1 MADGW
6 FAIPGVQKGPR
17 SLVEQ
22 MLGLK
27 PALEETYG
35 KTVLDLGCAEGLIAI
50 EFAKRGASLVC
61 GVDYNPA
68 LIATANAEIEKA
80 SAHSGK
86 FIPVGCMHADLSD
99 MLTEGYTQQFDI
111 VLALAILHKLPDPAA
126 GAKFCAA
133 SAKSLIVI
141 RLPIGS
147 TGTIR
152 SKHAHHMRCDVRE
165 VFRANGF
172 QRERKELGPRGEWV
186 QYWRRVK

>member
-1 MADGW
+1 MSEGW
-6 FAIPGVQKGPR
+6 FNIPGTQKGPR
-17 SLVEQ
+17 TLQEQ

-61 GVDYNPA
+61 GIDYNPD
-68 LIATANAEIEKA
+68 LIATAAKEIEKA
-80 SAHSGK
+80 NEHTGK
-86 FIPVGCMHADLSD
+86 FLPVGCIYADLS
-99 MLTEGYTQQFDI
+99 EVIEENYHQQFDI
-111 VLALAILHKLPDPAA
+111 VLALAVLHKLNDPEA

-141 RLPIGS
+141 RLPFGS

-152 SKHAHHMRCDVRE
+152 GKHNPKAKCDVRE
-165 VFRANGF
+165 IFKEAGF
-172 QRERKELGPRGEWV
+172 NRERKEIGPRGEWV
-186 QYWRRVK
+186 QYWRRA

>member
-1 MADGW
+1 MSEGW

-17 SLVEQ
+17 SLAEQ

-27 PALEETYG
+27 PALDETYG

-61 GVDYNPA
+61 GVDYNPD
-68 LIATANAEIEKA
+68 LIATATAEIEKA
-80 SAHSGK
+80 NEHKGK
-86 FIPVGCMHADLSD
+86 FLPVGCVHADLSE
-99 MLTEGYTQQFDI
+99 MITEGYTQQFDI
-111 VLALAILHKLPDPAA
+111 VLALAILHKLDDPAA
-126 GAKFCAA
+126 GAKFCAD

-152 SKHAHHMRCDVRE
+152 GKHNPKARCDVRE
-165 VFRANGF
+165 IFKAAGF